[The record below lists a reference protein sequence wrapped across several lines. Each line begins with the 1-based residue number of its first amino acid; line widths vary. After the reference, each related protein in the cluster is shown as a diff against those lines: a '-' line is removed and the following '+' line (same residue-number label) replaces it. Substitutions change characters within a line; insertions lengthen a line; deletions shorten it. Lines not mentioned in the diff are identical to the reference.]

1 MHNTLR
7 RKDSHTHKDTFSY
20 DFDHG
25 IYLFLVVFKGYR
37 SIQMDQYKCIATDG
51 KIPPSPP
58 SPNTDLQSN
67 GKL

>member
-1 MHNTLR
+1 
-7 RKDSHTHKDTFSY
+7 
-20 DFDHG
+20 
-25 IYLFLVVFKGYR
+25 
-37 SIQMDQYKCIATDG
+37 MDQYKCIATDG